1 VAVDSM
7 LESLRAHLPPERVE
21 RILQR
26 FQDDAEA
33 LVQEMHEVIDEPT
46 TLGRTVHRLR
56 GKSLVVGADAL
67 ASLCADLERH
77 PAADDRQTQIT
88 AIGAE
93 IQRLKQALAD

>member
-1 VAVDSM
+1 M

-26 FQDDAEA
+26 FQEDADA
-33 LVQEMHEVIDEPT
+33 LLQEMHEVIDDPT

-56 GKSLVVGADAL
+56 GKSLVVGAEVL
-67 ASLCADLERH
+67 AGLCADLERH
-77 PAADDRQTQIT
+77 PAADDRHAQIT

-93 IQRLKQALAD
+93 AQRLKQAPAD